1 MLSQFLCSNKISTPY
16 FTEYQ
21 PVGVGFYY
29 LIVLLYRSYGHFV
42 VLYSNVS
49 DGIMLEGKPHFWIKR
64 AEFSTDRSEYEIR
77 MFPAVHENS
86 RSYKVRYPRR
96 LHMHLP
102 RSMAGVLIP
111 GVCREFACGSAFDSV
126 VEVMPITR
134 HFEPLT
140 GHFGSLIGVNDS
152 VRFIELSLSFDF
164 GGIFTVFS
172 PIIPSQDDVLQ
183 KVMPHFGMQLART
196 VAHLAIMRATGMWC
210 RVEVDYDVGSQ
221 GFLSLNDFGVIPH

>member
-1 MLSQFLCSNKISTPY
+1 MNSESLRSWSLVDDKPDTILMSSIELCDSWQ
-16 FTEYQ
+16 TES
-21 PVGVGFYY
+21 
-29 LIVLLYRSYGHFV
+29 LL
-42 VLYSNVS
+42 
-49 DGIMLEGKPHFWIKR
+49 LEGH
-64 AEFSTDRSEYEIR
+64 
-77 MFPAVHENS
+77 
-86 RSYKVRYPRR
+86 
-96 LHMHLP
+96 
-102 RSMAGVLIP
+102 
-111 GVCREFACGSAFDSV
+111 
-126 VEVMPITR
+126 
-134 HFEPLT
+134 LT
-140 GHFGSLIGVNDS
+140 GHFGSLIGVNES